1 MKREKT
7 KKNLIEESGIDER
20 LEEQIHTQMKRVRGR
35 TNLVEEIG
43 SEILTLMIESKNK
56 RSGDIKL

>member
-1 MKREKT
+1 MKREKK